1 MSADAKKCAVTQL
14 CWSQVAKYGFN
25 IIQTV
30 IVTTDQCAPAIDA
43 LIEIIK
49 KEYPLE
55 RVVLAQT
62 QIGIGGVN
70 TTHDE
75 GLCLRE

>member
-1 MSADAKKCAVTQL
+1 MSKNVQVTQL
-14 CWSQVAKYGFN
+14 CWSQVAKHGFN

-30 IVTTDQCAPAIDA
+30 IVITDQCAPAIDA

-55 RVVLAQT
+55 WVVLAQT
-62 QIGIGGVN
+62 RIGIGERTLLMMKDYV
-70 TTHDE
+70 
-75 GLCLRE
+75 